1 MAQQQQQQDRAKFI
15 QTTVV
20 GIINNYPRNNKRKA
34 FDDLIQRCG
43 GYKTI
48 TTVINQRLQN
58 NDFAFTQITN
68 GQYVGN
74 PQALQIASI
83 KLVLFRILF
92 EKKNEMINQNLIQKE
107 LIPTYDFSNELN
119 NSFIEYSKAYDA
131 WKSQQKN
138 INKEDAQISLYNLSM
153 TPPQL
158 EGIQNNGNQQQLN
171 EFAITSFLI
180 SMAVGFVVYQ
190 VGTDLLLQSPAACN
204 AVAGLYDKFPNT
216 MNTVG
221 WLLAP
226 VDVEQL
232 RDKAL
237 VNSGQMTEE
246 QVSDEVLGQEEAEE
260 VELADEAL
268 TEYENNMTA
277 AIEAAFNEDY
287 GMEEETETA

>member
-1 MAQQQQQQDRAKFI
+1 MVQQQQQQDRVKFI
-15 QTTVV
+15 QTTIV

-48 TTVINQRLQN
+48 TTAINQRLQN

-68 GQYVGN
+68 GQYAGS
-74 PQALQIASI
+74 PQALQVASV
-83 KLVLFRILF
+83 KLILFRILF

-107 LIPTYDFSNELN
+107 LIPTYDFSDELN

-158 EGIQNNGNQQQLN
+158 EGNQNNGNQQQQQPLN

-246 QVSDEVLGQEEAEE
+246 QASDEVLGQEEAEE

-268 TEYENNMTA
+268 TDYENLSL
-277 AIEAAFNEDY
+277 IHI
-287 GMEEETETA
+287 